1 MKKLTLSLLS
11 ALAVLSAPAAYAFDG
26 ALLARDIALA
36 SAKVSGDRS
45 VNNLIN
51 WKVGEFQN
59 SKVEAM
65 GMALGDMKKIV
76 ASEEGNNIW
85 LVQEMTGMMGN
96 QKVEVLMDRAT
107 GQVIEMRQN
116 GKKVDVPNDPLE
128 VIDQESTTVTVP
140 AGTFD
145 CIKIT
150 AKSAQVKKLEMWA
163 NPRDITLDG
172 AAQVV
177 MESNQLPVPIT
188 MKLVEMGGR

>member
-1 MKKLTLSLLS
+1 VKKLTLSLLS
-11 ALAVLSAPAAYAFDG
+11 ALAVLSAPAAHAFDG

>member
-1 MKKLTLSLLS
+1 MKKLTLSLLA
-11 ALAVLSAPAAYAFDG
+11 ALGVLSAPVAHAFNG
-26 ALLARDIALA
+26 ELLARDIALA
-36 SAKVSGDRS
+36 SAKASADRS